1 MAGSPPL
8 PICAEGG
15 GGTQLRGSRDHSLAQ
30 GLGHIPPG
38 RASSLAPTLSPD
50 AQGEKRGRREGVK
63 RGRRKRRSGG
73 NSIGGVKG
81 QPCLPQSHQA
91 LRDPSG
97 EELSPAH
104 HRCHPPPDP
113 QGQSGAH
120 TLIHLQDSPHP
131 TPSSTKNPPTRNVI
145 TACLSDTHQPLTSA
159 QGTTPFPTVTWC
171 QGACAFASP
180 TSPGP
185 PTTGHTE
192 AHTCYTL
199 TETQGHTLPITVHIP
214 HPYPYCN
221 LTPTPYRP
229 THNTAALTRTHSLAL
244 HPSHGAPSPSPDC
257 RAHMSHSR
265 YGEHPLTSTHPQASY
280 IHPNTHID
288 PLTAYHPDTPHWA
301 PHPCRSSLGLR
312 RGHSEGP
319 NQQDG
324 PWVLTSGRGRRGTQR
339 PPPFLSPLPS
349 ASCHHHH
356 HPPPHLVPATAA
368 ALQAP
373 PGHLMNGWAGPGA

>member
-1 MAGSPPL
+1 MG
-8 PICAEGG
+8 
-15 GGTQLRGSRDHSLAQ
+15 LRGHRVCHS
-30 GLGHIPPG
+30 
-38 RASSLAPTLSPD
+38 PTRP
-50 AQGEKRGRREGVK
+50 RETQEE
-63 RGRRKRRSGG
+63 R
-73 NSIGGVKG
+73 NCP
-81 QPCLPQSHQA
+81 QPTTGATPHN
-91 LRDPSG
+91 
-97 EELSPAH
+97 
-104 HRCHPPPDP
+104 P

-120 TLIHLQDSPHP
+120 TLIHPQDSPHP
-131 TPSSTKNPPTRNVI
+131 TPSSSKNPPTRNVI

-159 QGTTPFPTVTWC
+159 QGTTPFSTVTWC
-171 QGACAFASP
+171 QGACALASP
-180 TSPGP
+180 HSPGP

-229 THNTAALTRTHSLAL
+229 THIRAALTRTHSLAL

-265 YGEHPLTSTHPQASY
+265 CGEHPLTSTHPQASY

-349 ASCHHHH
+349 APR
-356 HPPPHLVPATAA
+356 HPPPPPSPCYCCCIAGSAR
-368 ALQAP
+368 AP
-373 PGHLMNGWAGPGA
+373 HEQLGRAGGLTQGL